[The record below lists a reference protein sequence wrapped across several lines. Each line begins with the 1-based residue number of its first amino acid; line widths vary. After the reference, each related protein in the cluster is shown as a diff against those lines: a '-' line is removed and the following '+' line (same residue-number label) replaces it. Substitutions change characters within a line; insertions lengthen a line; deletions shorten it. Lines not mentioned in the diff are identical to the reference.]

1 MNKIIFCGA
10 FDPIHNGHLEMA
22 KIASQQLKG
31 DVIFVP
37 SVISIWKNDSV
48 PFDHKLKMIEL
59 MIQNEPNMSV
69 SDYEGTTGE
78 KYNYSIDTIRYF
90 KTLYPKD
97 NLYFL
102 IGLDQVNEF
111 HRWKEAVEISK
122 LANIVYFTRPGS
134 NIDNTNV
141 KTFKMTK
148 LSDLHNTASSTNI
161 KAMVDLDTKVEVL
174 DYIGRNNL
182 YYMPRICQYLVDK
195 RNHVLE
201 VAKLAMQIAISNN
214 LDNPHHYYLA
224 GLLHDIGKEVDIL
237 EKEKI
242 MDSCYAQYKNIGTF
256 AYHQFVGEYIARHKF
271 MINDK
276 EILDAIKYHATGNE
290 NMNTIGKVVYASD
303 KIEPTREFDSTSLI
317 QACLINHE
325 LGFIEVLKANKEFLI
340 AKNKN
345 YTNRLT
351 MACFDYYL
359 K

>member
-148 LSDLHNTASSTNI
+148 LSDLNNTASSTNI

-182 YYMPRICQYLVDK
+182 YYMPRICQYLIDK

-242 MDSCYAQYKNIGTF
+242 MDSCYAQYKNIGAF